1 MILSTAREF
10 PIRPFERT
18 AYYQAGE
25 WVRYRGYFCYMERAA
40 SGEELERT
48 WMMKEQPCLVS
59 SSIGDPGPK
68 GPPGVP
74 DDVATDPAFWNSNQ
88 GDGTMVFWDNTM
100 VFPDEKEERI
110 L

>member
-1 MILSTAREF
+1 MILSTAMEF

-48 WMMKEQPCLVS
+48 WMTKEQPCLAS
-59 SSIGDPGPK
+59 SSIGDPGPV
-68 GPPGVP
+68 GVSGIP
-74 DDVATDPAFWNSNQ
+74 D
-88 GDGTMVFWDNTM
+88 
-100 VFPDEKEERI
+100 
-110 L
+110 